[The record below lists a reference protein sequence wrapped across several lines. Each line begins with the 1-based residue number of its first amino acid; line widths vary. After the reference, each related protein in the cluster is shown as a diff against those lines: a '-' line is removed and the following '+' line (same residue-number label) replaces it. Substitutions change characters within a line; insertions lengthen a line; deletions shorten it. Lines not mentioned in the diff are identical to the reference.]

1 MVPQAP
7 PVARPMMR
15 FKLLVAAGTLALLT
29 GASGI
34 PDSVGSVVPNDNRI
48 AAGRLHGDTLDIQ
61 LEVRMARWAPEADSP
76 SVEVAAFAETGK
88 PAQIPGPLIRVPTGT
103 TIVATVT
110 NGLSDS
116 TIAIH
121 GLRSHPGP
129 WADSLVLR
137 PGETKQVSFAA
148 GVPGTYLYAAVL
160 GKHPIDRRLANERE
174 QVAGAFIVDPPGPVT
189 PDRVFMI
196 NIWGSRV
203 DSAEYYPIDYRNAI
217 TINGRSWPWTE
228 RMETTAGDTLHWR
241 VINASGRV
249 HPMHLHGFYYRVDS
263 RGFGATDTTYA
274 PEDRRQVVTE
284 ALVPFTTM
292 EMTLA
297 PDRPGNWLFHCHSA
311 FHVIPSSRLNKPGP
325 GSHDAMIHDAMV
337 HMAGLVIGITVHP
350 RAGWTEPPRG
360 AARTMHL
367 FVQEGTPRN
376 RAARALGFVLQR
388 GSKAPRPDS
397 VEMPGS
403 VLVLTR
409 GQPTDIVV
417 VNRLR
422 EATAIH
428 WHGIELQ
435 SYSDGVA
442 GWSGAG
448 QHLAPSIQP
457 GDSFVAHLTLPRAGT
472 FIYHTHINDLEQ
484 LTAGLY
490 GAIVVLEPGQHFDPR
505 RDHVFVA
512 GWDSPGAESPH
523 ILINGDSI
531 PAGPLEL
538 KAGVTHRFR
547 FVSLGAALPVVFAIY
562 RDSSLVHWR
571 RVAKD
576 GADLPGHQAVMGP
589 ASQSVQ
595 VGETWDF
602 EFTPEPGEYRLVA
615 TPASPAKPVS
625 VQRLVVR

>member
-1 MVPQAP
+1 MT
-7 PVARPMMR
+7 RL
-15 FKLLVAAGTLALLT
+15 KLLVAAGTLVLLS
-29 GASGI
+29 GARGV
-34 PDSVGSVVPNDNRI
+34 PRDADSVVTNDNRTP
-48 AAGRLHGDTLDIQ
+48 AGRLHGDTLDLQ
-61 LEVRMARWAPEADSP
+61 LEVRMARWSPEADSGP
-76 SVEVAAFAETGK
+76 TVEVAAFAEVGK
-88 PAQIPGPLIRVPTGT
+88 PAQIPGPLIRVHTGT
-103 TIVATVT
+103 TIVATVA
-110 NGLSDS
+110 NALSDS
-116 TIAIH
+116 TIAVH
-121 GLRSHPGP
+121 GLVTHPGS
-129 WADSLVLR
+129 WADSLVLH
-137 PGETKQVSFAA
+137 PGESKQVSFSA
-148 GVPGTYLYAAVL
+148 GVPGTYLYMAVL
-160 GKHPIDRRLANERE
+160 GKHPFVRQQADERE
-174 QVAGAFIVDPPGPVT
+174 QVAGAFIVDPPGPVR

-203 DSAEYYPIDYRNAI
+203 NSAEYRPIDYRNAI

-228 RMETTAGDTLHWR
+228 RMEATAGDTLHWR
-241 VINASGRV
+241 VINASGRT
-249 HPMHLHGFYYRVDS
+249 HPMHLHGFYYQVDS

-274 PEDRRQVVTE
+274 TEDRRQVVTE
-284 ALVPFTTM
+284 ALTPFTTM
-292 EMTLA
+292 AMTLA
-297 PDRPGNWLFHCHSA
+297 PDRPGNWLFHCHAA

-350 RAGWTEPPRG
+350 RAGWTEPSRG
-360 AARTMHL
+360 AVRTVHL
-367 FVQEGTPRN
+367 FVQEGKPRN
-376 RAARALGFVLQR
+376 RAPRALGFVLQR
-388 GSKAPRPDS
+388 GSNAPRPDS

-417 VNRLR
+417 TNRLR
-422 EATAIH
+422 EPTAIH

-448 QHLAPSIQP
+448 QRLAPSIEP

-484 LTAGLY
+484 LTSGLY
-490 GAIVVLEPGQHFDPR
+490 GAIVVLEPGQRFDPR

-531 PAGPLEL
+531 PAGPLQL
-538 KAGVTHRFR
+538 QAGVTHRFR
-547 FVSLGAALPVVFAIY
+547 FVSIGAALPVVFSIY
-562 RDSSLVHWR
+562 RDSSLVRWR

-576 GADLPGHQAVMGP
+576 GADLPAHQAVMSP

-602 EFTPEPGEYRLVA
+602 EFTPEPGEYRLVS